1 MAKCLDVCFHNA
13 EPKWQQSRA
22 RGLGANVNI
31 IPITLQP
38 RTSWVLCLKQYGGTL
53 HIVTAM
59 RSYQNCGKNSINI
72 SGRGT
77 SADQKLNNLWRK
89 HGGSATSRHQAADH
103 KLVCL
108 QRNLQKIYKSMN
120 LCSDCGVGDG
130 DVSSSL
136 LLFTRFSSVATFT
149 CSERRRGQQEE
160 GDISGNSPAR
170 PSTITRRQHSN

>member
-89 HGGSATSRHQAADH
+89 HQQAPGS
-103 KLVCL
+103 CL
-108 QRNLQKIYKSMN
+108 IINWCVPSKKFTENLQEHEFMLGLRCRGRGRELFITVVYEIFLGGNIYMF
-120 LCSDCGVGDG
+120 G
-130 DVSSSL
+130 
-136 LLFTRFSSVATFT
+136 A
-149 CSERRRGQQEE
+149 E
-160 GDISGNSPAR
+160 AR
-170 PSTITRRQHSN
+170 PAGGRRY

>member
-1 MAKCLDVCFHNA
+1 MAAVSGPRFGRKCEYYSDNA
-13 EPKWQQSRA
+13 A
-22 RGLGANVNI
+22 AA
-31 IPITLQP
+31 
-38 RTSWVLCLKQYGGTL
+38 
-53 HIVTAM
+53 HIVSVMSETI
-59 RSYQNCGKNSINI
+59 RRHTSYCHRNEVVSKLREKFNKYFWPRDECGPKIKQFVAEAPA
-72 SGRGT
+72 GT
-77 SADQKLNNLWRK
+77 
-89 HGGSATSRHQAADH
+89 RHLPDH

-160 GDISGNSPAR
+160 GDISGNPPSPA
-170 PSTITRRQHSN
+170 QHHHMQTTFKLIFYS